1 MSHTETIEKV
11 QDLINGLMIV
21 LSEKEKF
28 IIENRFSLNNKPKLT
43 LENIG
48 QHYSVTRERI
58 RQIEKN
64 ALKKLERNVNNTPLY
79 VVTQLALD
87 TLKESGGLCEEDLMI
102 RKILKKVN
110 VDDCISTNSLKLTV
124 DLEKDISH
132 VHNTIQLRPYYKAND
147 IKKSDVKKACD
158 AAYKILGSKTSV
170 IKATE
175 LGSEVNQM
183 LSSEFD
189 VNFLASCFH
198 LDRRLKVVEGEFV
211 GLATWRDI
219 NPKTLRDKIFFVLR
233 ENKKPLHYLEIA
245 TNISNNKFDKK
256 NVNTQ
261 AVHNELIRYDEFV
274 LIGRGIY
281 ALAEWGYSQ
290 GTVADV
296 ITDVLRE
303 HGALTREEIVE
314 KVLEKRK
321 VKKITIL
328 LNLKNKS
335 QFVRVGR
342 DKYELEEK

>member
-1 MSHTETIEKV
+1 M
-11 QDLINGLMIV
+11 
-21 LSEKEKF
+21 
-28 IIENRFSLNNKPKLT
+28 
-43 LENIG
+43 
-48 QHYSVTRERI
+48 
-58 RQIEKN
+58 
-64 ALKKLERNVNNTPLY
+64 
-79 VVTQLALD
+79 
-87 TLKESGGLCEEDLMI
+87 
-102 RKILKKVN
+102 
-110 VDDCISTNSLKLTV
+110 
-124 DLEKDISH
+124 
-132 VHNTIQLRPYYKAND
+132 
-147 IKKSDVKKACD
+147 
-158 AAYKILGSKTSV
+158 

-175 LGSEVNQM
+175 LGSEVNKM

-198 LDRRLKVVEGEFV
+198 LDRRLKVVEGELV

-296 ITDVLRE
+296 ITDVLKE
-303 HGALTREEIVE
+303 HGALTRE
-314 KVLEKRK
+314 K
-321 VKKITIL
+321 
-328 LNLKNKS
+328 
-335 QFVRVGR
+335 
-342 DKYELEEK
+342 